1 MNKKILKLSI
11 LSLVCFFMPRVLPAQ
26 KDIAGDFT
34 HKQFPKKVPYSVKV
48 PLKNV
53 LTQIENKFDISISY
67 KSGLVEDKKVSV
79 DLSVCSS
86 PAVAIEKA
94 LSPFDLRFEKIRE
107 QYYIVFKDKLEEKE
121 PNKIA
126 EATQHAVEH
135 TVRGKVSDNEG
146 KPLSGVSVQI
156 EGTAIGTSSNKNGD
170 YELQNVPEN
179 SSLVF
184 SFIGYVSRTIKVG
197 DQATINVQLELDV
210 ATSLNQVVVVGYG
223 TTKKENLTGAVTQLS
238 MEQLEQ
244 RPISNAIEGLRGL
257 VPGLRINTQDARP
270 DRSAS
275 ISIRGVNSING
286 GEPLILIDGVPGD
299 LRMINPNDIESIT
312 VLKDAASSAV
322 YGTQAAFG
330 VFLVTT
336 KSGKGAMR
344 FHYSNNFSWIQPMHL
359 PEVEPDI
366 LKYVNFQKQA
376 GDDARRPYI
385 DDMTIEYIKARL
397 KDPTLPAI
405 KAVEVNGEWRWLMA
419 DNENKF
425 NKVWPQKLQGPS
437 QKHDLS
443 ISGSEGKLSYY
454 GAFGFL
460 DQPGYLGIG
469 DQNYQRYNIRF
480 KTDYRVKD
488 WLKISYNG
496 YFSNEN
502 ALYPSLAKGDADEPI
517 SGEIG
522 LHGINTYE
530 TWKSP
535 DGYFMYAPL
544 AAWVEGG
551 NEKRQIGESN
561 HTVGFEMSF
570 FRDKLKFFGNYTY
583 QPIYQKHEDRRVIP
597 LVQPD
602 PKTDPVFY
610 TSFENPNSFTV
621 VNQTLITK
629 PLNVWGQYENK
640 FGLDHYLKLM
650 IGFNQESNY
659 YYENTAMRMGMLSN
673 GSRSLNLALGD
684 SRVED
689 ERSESATRG
698 TFYRINYHF
707 RDKYLLEA
715 NGRYSLSSKF
725 PSKDRGGFFPSFSA
739 GWRVSEEPFFNKLKD
754 AVNEFKLRGSWGQIG
769 NQDVSNYLYSPTMAV
784 NLTDTYVDGVR
795 LYSVQSPDP
804 ISQSLTWET
813 VSTLDFGLDVGMLQN
828 KLNLTFDWYEKK
840 ITGMLTEGKTLPS
853 VFGADAPEANAADL
867 KNTGWEL
874 GLQWQNKFNLNAK
887 PFRYSAG
894 LTLSDNIATI
904 TKFDNPSKSLDDYY
918 VGQRIGELW
927 GYDMLGLFKT
937 DKEAQEWVDQSEIN
951 GLFIAK
957 DGKLHAG
964 APKVADLNGDGVVN
978 DGDNTVD
985 NPGDRKIIGNTSPRY
1000 IFGLTVTASY
1010 RGFDFYALFEGV
1022 GKNSFYP
1029 PYNSWLF
1036 WGTYNHEYVVPWK
1049 HLTNDYWTEDN
1060 PDAYFPAPIAY
1071 GAKSGPMRYPNSRY
1085 LQNGAY
1091 MRLKNAS
1098 LGYSLPPET
1107 LSKLKIYGLRFF
1119 VSGEN
1124 LFDVSKIKKL
1134 LKKPLDPEG
1143 VLDRNGNY
1151 DYPTSFR
1158 KVSFGVDLTF

>member
-1 MNKKILKLSI
+1 MKKEILLAGI
-11 LSLVCFFMPRVLPAQ
+11 LSLCFLMPVPLLAQ
-26 KDIAGDFT
+26 KDVAADLT
-34 HKQFPKKVPYSVKV
+34 HKNVPKKALSAAQFS
-48 PLKNV
+48 LKDALHDIETKFNV
-53 LTQIENKFDISISY
+53 LISY
-67 KSGLVEDKKVSV
+67 KSELVENKKVSLN
-79 DLSVCSS
+79 LSLYST
-86 PAVAIEKA
+86 ANDALQDA
-94 LSPFDLRFEKIRE
+94 LSPFDLTFEKIRDRFYVVTE
-107 QYYIVFKDKLEEKE
+107 SKKD
-121 PNKIA
+121 NKIYSRFA
-126 EATQHAVEH
+126 DLNGAVLRH
-135 TVRGKVSDNEG
+135 DVGGKVTDNEG
-146 KPLSGVSVQI
+146 RPLGGVSVQV
-156 EGTAIGTSSNKNGD
+156 AASAVGTSTDKNGE
-170 YELQNVPEN
+170 YALKNISE
-179 SSLVF
+179 SATLVF
-184 SFIGYVSRTIKVG
+184 SFVGYVTHTISVG
-197 DQATINVQLELDV
+197 NKTRIDVQLVLND
-210 ATSLNQVVVVGYG
+210 TTNLNQVVVVGYG
-223 TTKKENLTGAVTQLS
+223 TTRKENLTGAVTQVS
-238 MEQLEQ
+238 MKQLEQ
-244 RPISNAIEGLRGL
+244 RPISNTIEGLRGL
-257 VPGLRINTQDARP
+257 LPGLTISTQDARP

-286 GEPLILIDGVPGD
+286 GEPLTLIDGVPGD
-299 LRMINPNDIESIT
+299 LRLINPNDIESIT

-322 YGTQAAFG
+322 YGAQAAFG

-385 DDMTIEYIKARL
+385 DDLTIEYIKERL
-397 KDPTLPAI
+397 NNPSLPPI
-405 KAVEVNGEWRWLMA
+405 KEVEVNGEWRWLMA

-425 NKVWPQKLQGPS
+425 NKVWPAKLQGPS

-460 DQPGYLGIG
+460 DQPGYLGLG
-469 DQNYQRYNIRF
+469 DQSYQRYNVRF
-480 KTDYRVKD
+480 KSDYAVKD

-535 DGYFMYAPL
+535 EGYFMYAPL

-551 NEKRQIGESN
+551 NEKRQISKSN
-561 HTVGFEMSF
+561 HTIGFEMNF
-570 FRDKLKFFGNYTY
+570 FQNALKFFGNYTY
-583 QPIYQKHEDRRVIP
+583 QPNFQKNENRRVIP
-597 LVQPD
+597 LVQTEPQ
-602 PKTDPVFY
+602 TDPVYY

-621 VNQTLITK
+621 VNQTAITK
-629 PLNVWGQYENK
+629 PLNIWGQYEK
-640 FGLDHYLKLM
+640 KLGRDHYVKM
-650 IGFNQESNY
+650 MAGFNQESNY
-659 YYENTAMRMGMLSN
+659 YYEATAMRMGMLSN
-673 GSRSLNLALGD
+673 TSRSLNLALGD

-689 ERSESATRG
+689 ERSEWATRG

-707 RDKYLLEA
+707 KNKYLLET

-739 GWRVSEEPFFNKLKD
+739 GWRVSEEPFFDKIKNVVD
-754 AVNEFKLRGSWGQIG
+754 EFKIRGSWGQIG

-784 NLTDTYVDGVR
+784 TLTDTYVDGIR
-795 LYSVQSPDP
+795 LYSVQNPDP

-813 VSTLDFGLDVGMLQN
+813 VSTLDFGFDAAMLGN
-828 KLNLTFDWYEKK
+828 RLSFTFDWYKK
-840 ITGMLTEGKTLPS
+840 SITGMLTEGKTLPS
-853 VFGADAPEANAADL
+853 VFGAEAPEANAADL

-874 GLQWQNKFNLNAK
+874 GLQWQNTFSLKGS

-904 TKFDNPSKSLDDYY
+904 TKFDNPSRSLDDYY
-918 VGQRIGELW
+918 IGQRIGELW
-927 GYDMLGLFKT
+927 GYEMLGLFNS
-937 DKEAQEWVDQSEIN
+937 DKEAQDWVDQSEIN
-951 GLFIAK
+951 GLFIAR

-978 DGDNTVD
+978 AGDNTVD

-1000 IFGLTVTASY
+1000 IFGLTLSASY
-1010 RGFDFYALFEGV
+1010 KGFDFYALFEGV
-1022 GKNSFYP
+1022 GKSSFYP

-1036 WGTYNHEYVVPWK
+1036 WGTYNHEYVVPWT
-1049 HLTNDYWTEDN
+1049 HLTNYYWTADN
-1060 PDAYFPAPIAY
+1060 PNAYFPAPIAY

-1091 MRLKNAS
+1091 MRLKNVS
-1098 LGYSLPPET
+1098 LGYSLPT
-1107 LSKLKIYGLRFF
+1107 GMLSKLRIYGLRFF

-1124 LFDVSKIKKL
+1124 MFDISKIKKL

-1143 VLDRNGNY
+1143 VLDSHGNY

-1158 KVSFGVDLTF
+1158 KISVGLDLTF